1 MPKFTSIEELFTQ
14 AEQSIINSPA
24 TNGVAELG
32 TFTLNDRGAWED
44 NNFNENTLE
53 PYLTDNKSTLKTT
66 NVNIETETGN
76 NINITYLPS
85 IETSPTYQYSIDAL
99 PYVLDINNENEIIR
113 LDKYYNKDEESDKY
127 NLASEG
133 KINYYIYP
141 RASGRNVPNSIIDNY
156 QERGLKTADFGKN
169 RFDVLA
175 KENGDTGYYLFK
187 LNWGDG
193 TEIEYTDNPKLLES
207 SVLLNHTYK
216 KPGFYTISGIVY
228 ALYSPNSENQIG
240 GYERFETNILLN
252 PSQNYELN
260 LYNYDN
266 FATIGGISKDSV
278 LAKSAVN
285 LIGINPLDFNDNTRA
300 SSKVIEKVNL
310 LDKLELLNFINKFL
324 PDNLNQFE
332 DILDIQFT
340 NYIYPLPFDILGC
353 MDTNAINYNGD
364 ADADDPDNPCQYN
377 QLVNVSNPNDIE
389 ISIYKKNPNT
399 EWSSALWQGFGGITS
414 DDDVYKTAFE
424 EDSYIDPIYT
434 IESISNKVVV
444 NNPLTIN
451 EIIESETFLIV
462 NIPSFTNEEI
472 ASVYDANNYFQLT
485 PILVSSDE
493 SRRDDGS
500 INSFYFKD
508 GWFKL
513 EYTGP
518 IASSTNYNDV
528 TIQFLQGDEPPATYT
543 LTLNVS
549 NHSNDMEKPYGAILL
564 NDDSSAQFNSRE
576 VQFTAGDTIMLEAQL
591 ISPSNYEANYYTQPE
606 FLNWSSDTL
615 DVNESLTSSQIDFTI
630 NRSHTITANFSEP
643 IYSPILNIPTL
654 EQPEHIAID
663 LSTMWFGNPTSTSPN
678 PESVQIPSVD
688 VQNLSNPWNINIR
701 FFVDTTQT
709 PNSLFTNQTFN
720 WSAHVV
726 WFSQTD
732 NEWKDEFLDYQDYVN
747 GVNNGLSSGA
757 YTMTIGDTRA
767 TGGNAG
773 NEYELSNWQYALNLV
788 KNSTQPTPDIFY
800 YVQVQAG
807 QSMIRSTLGRI
818 LNLFSQGSYDAPIF
832 GCMDPTANNY
842 DSNATHTNTS
852 CDYSGWN
859 LSASST
865 NLNGTVSINTEYNV
879 DGENRFLNNTFVSI
893 QVTPQPG
900 YMFERWVGDDID
912 VLESSTDS
920 NPSFQITKNTV
931 ISAVFMMEI

>member
-1 MPKFTSIEELFTQ
+1 MPKFTSIEELFNQ

-32 TFTLNDRGAWED
+32 TKTLNDRGAWED

-66 NVNIETETGN
+66 NVNIGN
-76 NINITYLPS
+76 NINITYLS
-85 IETSPTYQYSIDAL
+85 NIETSPVYQYSIDAL

-113 LDKYYNKDEESDKY
+113 LDKYYNKDEELDKY

-141 RASGRNVPNSIIDNY
+141 RASGRETPNWSIDNY

-169 RFDVLA
+169 RFDVFA
-175 KENGDTGYYLFK
+175 KQNGDTGYYLFK

-340 NYIYPLPFDILGC
+340 NYIYPLPVDILGC
-353 MDTNAINYNGD
+353 MDINAINYNED
-364 ADADDPDNPCQYN
+364 AEANDLNNPCQYN
-377 QLVNVSNPNDIE
+377 QLVNVSNPNNIE
-389 ISIYKKNPNT
+389 ISIYKISNINSGWGP
-399 EWSSALWQGFGGITS
+399 ALWQGAGGLTS
-414 DDDVYKTAFE
+414 DDDVYKTDFE
-424 EDSYIDPIYT
+424 VDSYIDPIYT
-434 IESISNKVVV
+434 IESISSKVGV

-462 NIPSFTNEEI
+462 NIPSFTNEELI
-472 ASVYDANNYFQLT
+472 TVFEVSNSVYNENNYFQLT

-493 SRRDDGS
+493 GRRDDGS
-500 INSFYFKD
+500 INSFYFKG

-518 IASSTNYNDV
+518 IASSTNYNDI
-528 TIQFLQGDEPPATYT
+528 TI
-543 LTLNVS
+543 
-549 NHSNDMEKPYGAILL
+549 K
-564 NDDSSAQFNSRE
+564 
-576 VQFTAGDTIMLEAQL
+576 
-591 ISPSNYEANYYTQPE
+591 
-606 FLNWSSDTL
+606 
-615 DVNESLTSSQIDFTI
+615 
-630 NRSHTITANFSEP
+630 
-643 IYSPILNIPTL
+643 
-654 EQPEHIAID
+654 
-663 LSTMWFGNPTSTSPN
+663 
-678 PESVQIPSVD
+678 
-688 VQNLSNPWNINIR
+688 
-701 FFVDTTQT
+701 FV
-709 PNSLFTNQTFN
+709 
-720 WSAHVV
+720 
-726 WFSQTD
+726 
-732 NEWKDEFLDYQDYVN
+732 E
-747 GVNNGLSSGA
+747 G
-757 YTMTIGDTRA
+757 I
-767 TGGNAG
+767 
-773 NEYELSNWQYALNLV
+773 
-788 KNSTQPTPDIFY
+788 
-800 YVQVQAG
+800 
-807 QSMIRSTLGRI
+807 
-818 LNLFSQGSYDAPIF
+818 
-832 GCMDPTANNY
+832 
-842 DSNATHTNTS
+842 
-852 CDYSGWN
+852 
-859 LSASST
+859 
-865 NLNGTVSINTEYNV
+865 
-879 DGENRFLNNTFVSI
+879 
-893 QVTPQPG
+893 
-900 YMFERWVGDDID
+900 
-912 VLESSTDS
+912 
-920 NPSFQITKNTV
+920 
-931 ISAVFMMEI
+931 